1 MCFFFT
7 WNPTY
12 LCFSLC
18 WILQNHCF
26 GFCNF
31 RRKSPPLPLP
41 IPTTPYSLPAEAPI
55 NTRHLLLL
63 VINSN
68 ANTSTIVTILTIM
81 IITIL
86 TIMISTTS
94 AIWSAW
100 SAGLPRCQDGK
111 SAHWVSNQHQIV
123 GKHLTSTA
131 PLTITI
137 FIIITIASNI
147 ISTSSNIGT
156 ITKITHSLF
165 YTWGQ
170 QPDCSEGRDFLA
182 PCPWSSPSS
191 Y

>member
-1 MCFFFT
+1 M
-7 WNPTY
+7 
-12 LCFSLC
+12 LCVSFSLETQLTC
-18 WILQNHCF
+18 VFLCSELCKIIILAFAIFDGNLPSF
-26 GFCNF
+26 
-31 RRKSPPLPLP
+31 PPP

-68 ANTSTIVTILTIM
+68 ANTSTIITILTIM

-94 AIWSAW
+94 AIWSAR

-131 PLTITI
+131 SLTIII
-137 FIIITIASNI
+137 FIIINIAINI
-147 ISTSSNIGT
+147 ISTSSTIGA

-165 YTWGQ
+165 YT
-170 QPDCSEGRDFLA
+170 
-182 PCPWSSPSS
+182 
-191 Y
+191 